1 MTRVTEGLLYDKAD
15 RSMHRT
21 RNNMLKNQEQAI
33 SGKRINRPSDDPQG
47 TMRAIGLKQTVRRN
61 EQSLK
66 NMEIANS
73 YLSVSDSSLAEMT
86 NVLMRAKELAV
97 QMSSGSNQ
105 SPDALKSVQAEVDEL
120 FYQTV
125 QIANARI
132 GEKYVFGGYKNDQP
146 PFDVDGNYF
155 GDNGEIEIE
164 VQPGQRV
171 QFNMPGLKPFV
182 GIDEMPIKNN
192 DLGEDSPFDG
202 TSSLN
207 GEFQDPAMIMARNRG
222 IDPIEN
228 PQAFNELK
236 EKAGVNIFHTL
247 KSFSNGLKAGS
258 KQEINNALDSID
270 RAMSQVL
277 SSRATIGALQNAVLT
292 NQDLVESQQVTNQT
306 LMSNVE
312 DADLEQVYSDLARNE
327 SLLSATLDSN
337 KKLLTPSL
345 LEFLR

>member
-21 RNNMLKNQEQAI
+21 RANMLENQEQAI
-33 SGKRINRPSDDPQG
+33 SGKKINRPSDDPQG
-47 TMRAIGLKQTVRRN
+47 AMRAIGLKQSVRRN
-61 EQSLK
+61 EQALK

-86 NVLMRAKELAV
+86 SVLMRAKELAV

-105 SPDALKSVQAEVDEL
+105 SPDALNSVRAEVDEL

-146 PFDVDGNYF
+146 PFDVDGNYY
-155 GDNGEIEIE
+155 GDNGGIEIE

-182 GIDEMPIKNN
+182 GVDEMPIKNST
-192 DLGEDSPFDG
+192 LGDDDPYGESKV
-202 TSSLN
+202 LK
-207 GEFQDPAMIMARNRG
+207 GEFADPAKIMARNKG
-222 IDPIEN
+222 VDPLEN
-228 PQAFNELK
+228 PEAYKEIQ

-247 KSFSNGLKAGS
+247 KSFSEGLEKGN
-258 KQEINNALDSID
+258 KQKINEALDGID

-292 NQDLVESQQVTNQT
+292 NQDLVESQQVTKQT

-327 SLLSATLDSN
+327 SLLNATLDSN